1 MPRNQPFSANGGKR
15 KKTCVENASYPSTP
29 LAVVPQLPANLNEEP
44 KAKAEKTPSIQQ
56 LRNELDEAIRQRE
69 QNEKKAAEYLDRLQR
84 LQADMENLQK
94 VTKRQLDNVTKQAS
108 EKLLV
113 SLLPIL
119 DAMQQAENIAHSGN
133 SLPPD
138 EIAVGLE
145 MLRKQLF
152 EILST
157 EGLEEIPAV
166 GRFLNPELHEVV
178 SYMETDDE
186 PENTI
191 VEEVRKG
198 YLLNG
203 KVIRPSLVVVSKA
216 RTAEDRPVEGSAEN

>member
-1 MPRNQPFSANGGKR
+1 MNLFAERWQKEKGCLRTACRGPK
-15 KKTCVENASYPSTP
+15 PS
-29 LAVVPQLPANLNEEP
+29 AVVRQLSNESSKPQSE
-44 KAKAEKTPSIQQ
+44 AEKPPSYQQ
-56 LRNELDEAIRQRE
+56 ILKELDQVAKQKE
-69 QNEKKAAEYLDRLQR
+69 QSEKKAAEYLDRFQR

-113 SLLPIL
+113 NLLPIL
-119 DAMQQAENIAHSGN
+119 DAMQQADNIARSGN

-145 MLRKQLF
+145 MLRKQLI
-152 EILST
+152 EILSA
-157 EGLEEIPAV
+157 EGLEEIPAL
-166 GRFLNPELHEVV
+166 GRPLNPDLHEVV
-178 SYMETDDE
+178 SYMETEDE

-203 KVIRPSLVVVSKA
+203 KVIRPSLVVVSKP
-216 RTAEDRPVEGSAEN
+216 RTAEDRPAEGSGAN

>member
-1 MPRNQPFSANGGKR
+1 MTGGKR
-15 KKTCVENASYPSTP
+15 KRTCVKNASHPSTP
-29 LAVVPQLPANLNEEP
+29 VNVVRQLPTNPNEEP
-44 KAKAEKTPSIQQ
+44 KAKAEKPPFIQQ
-56 LRNELDEAIRQRE
+56 IRQELDEAVRQIAE
-69 QNEKKAAEYLDRLQR
+69 SEKKASEYFDRLQR

-113 SLLPIL
+113 NLLPIL
-119 DAMQQAENIAHSGN
+119 DAMRQAENIAHSTN

-152 EILST
+152 EILSA
-157 EGLEEIPAV
+157 EGLEEIPAL
-166 GRFLNPELHEVV
+166 GRPLNLDLHEVV
-178 SYMETDDE
+178 SYMDTEDE

-203 KVIRPSLVVVSKA
+203 KVIRPSLVVVSKT
-216 RTAEDRPVEGSAEN
+216 RTAEDRPAEGSAAN